1 MLAALA
7 PSVAPSDLIEVREG
21 TPRDVVLSVR
31 EAEFLRGRL
40 GHRFL
45 TDGSTI
51 TVSRSAG
58 LWALP
63 TGRTLLVRPT
73 KGDGA
78 DLLGWMA
85 AVDPRF
91 AGVRWGSLALE
102 GGTSGDVIAVMVR
115 VFCAWLQAEL
125 ASAGPRRD
133 YQPQHRDLGTL
144 RGRIVW
150 NDLARKSLLVR
161 IPCRYWERNLNT
173 PLNRLFVQALDACWT
188 RPVLN
193 AAAPVSLERLRRIF
207 ARVPGRAPDVMFD
220 LDRPLSRLDAPF
232 EPIRRLAVALIV
244 AAGHGLGGDDRTLEF
259 HVDLARLFERTVEA
273 AVALETWD
281 RPPVAQFRPP
291 YVAGDADGN
300 SRIDVLAVA
309 AGKQLVIDA
318 KYTAAFS
325 KAHLYQVLAYMK
337 MLNASHGALVYPVG
351 ADVPAPYFGS
361 RGFLTKP
368 WWVDVVRADVLK
380 LAATGAGREELLRI
394 GQSLRAALES

>member
-1 MLAALA
+1 MLAAIA
-7 PSVAPSDLIEVREG
+7 QADASSDLIEVREG
-21 TPRDVVLSVR
+21 TPRKVTLSAR
-31 EAEFLRGRL
+31 EADFMRGRL
-40 GHRFL
+40 GHRFVS
-45 TDGSTI
+45 DGSTI
-51 TVSRSAG
+51 TVRRSAG

-85 AVDPRF
+85 AVDRRF

-102 GGTSGDVIAVMVR
+102 GGTSGDVVAIMVR
-115 VFCAWLQAEL
+115 VFCAWLEAEL

-133 YQPQHRDLGTL
+133 YQPQHRELSTL

-150 NDLARKSLLVR
+150 NDLARKSLPVR
-161 IPCRYWERNLNT
+161 VPCRYWERNLDT
-173 PLNRLFVQALDACWT
+173 PLNRLFAQALNACWT
-188 RPVLN
+188 SPVLN
-193 AAAPVSLERLRRIF
+193 AAAPVSLERLRRFF
-207 ARVPGRAPDVMFD
+207 ARVPARAPDIMLD

-232 EPIRRLAVALIV
+232 EPVRRLAVALIL
-244 AAGHGLGGDDRTLEF
+244 ASGHGLGGDERTLEF

-281 RPPVAQFRPP
+281 RPPVPQFRPP

-309 AGKQLVIDA
+309 GGQQLVIDA
-318 KYTAAFS
+318 KYTSAFS

-337 MLNASHGALVYPVG
+337 MLDASHGALVYPVG
-351 ADVPAPYFGS
+351 AEVPATHFSSLG
-361 RGFLTKP
+361 
-368 WWVDVVRADVLK
+368 V
-380 LAATGAGREELLRI
+380 AANAWRVELLFVDAQKIATVVGRDELARL
-394 GQSLRAALES
+394 GAALRIAGTRS